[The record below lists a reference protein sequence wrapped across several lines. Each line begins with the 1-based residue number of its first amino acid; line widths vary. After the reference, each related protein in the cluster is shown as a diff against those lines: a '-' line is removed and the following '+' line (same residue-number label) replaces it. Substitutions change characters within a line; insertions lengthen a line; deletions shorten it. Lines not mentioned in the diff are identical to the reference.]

1 MVKMALAA
9 TVAAGAGAAF
19 AQEADAQE
27 NAAPAAAAEVVNDGG
42 VEAVRQADEAAPKEP
57 PVKVK
62 NAKDEVTAWVKG
74 KKWRQGWDAKKKRF
88 VRIEM
93 AQFDCD
99 DPAKAQNVMVQ
110 RDMAVKRAVLQ
121 AKMEIIESVKTII
134 DADDYMEMS
143 GGNPSVA
150 TGEAKAAAAQRV
162 QELKQ
167 YSTAKF
173 MAEMPLFGATCVRQS
188 ESWNKGK

>member
-1 MVKMALAA
+1 MKELMVKMALAA
-9 TVAAGAGAAF
+9 TVAVGVGAAY

-42 VEAVRQADEAAPKEP
+42 VEAVREAQAAAPAEP
-57 PVKVK
+57 PKK
-62 NAKDEVTAWVKG
+62 IKDAKDEVTAWVKG
-74 KKWRQGWDAKKKRF
+74 KKWRPGWDTKKKRF
-88 VRIEM
+88 VCVEM

-121 AKMEIIESVKTII
+121 AKMEITESVKTVI
-134 DADDYMEMS
+134 DATDYMEMS

-150 TGEAKAAAAQRV
+150 TEEAKTFAAKRV
-162 QELKQ
+162 QELRQ
-167 YSTAKF
+167 YSTA
-173 MAEMPLFGATCVRQS
+173 
-188 ESWNKGK
+188 